1 MNHELRPPL
10 TSIKGSLQLLSS
22 GKLMELNPS
31 AGHLVNMAMTNTERL
46 SALVEG
52 ILDLERLDAG
62 RMPASPETLP
72 LKEVLGQCLENAAG
86 YASTHGIEIVH
97 GCCTGADTLI
107 HADPAHL
114 ARVMDNLLSN
124 AIKFSGN
131 STQITVSCEASNDH
145 VSFSVADQGIGID
158 PDFRERM
165 FDRFTQ
171 FDGSSTRAQQGS
183 GLGLA
188 IVRELVNRM
197 HGEVSC
203 TSVPGEGSTFTV
215 TLPRAHA
222 VTSAQII
229 ELPSQHTAA

>member
-1 MNHELRPPL
+1 MVPDQARNLDYDKNGVPRRQVACIFDIHRQKLAEQIKSEFVSTMNHELRTPL

-124 AIKFSGN
+124 AIKFSPRG
-131 STQITVSCEASNDH
+131 SKIVIDCQIVYSEHKLRNAK
-145 VSFSVADQGIGID
+145 
-158 PDFRERM
+158 
-165 FDRFTQ
+165 
-171 FDGSSTRAQQGS
+171 
-183 GLGLA
+183 
-188 IVRELVNRM
+188 
-197 HGEVSC
+197 
-203 TSVPGEGSTFTV
+203 
-215 TLPRAHA
+215 
-222 VTSAQII
+222 
-229 ELPSQHTAA
+229 